1 MYRGIGV
8 VAAAVLAVASPAMVQ
23 GARAE
28 TLKLAIPQKGAWD
41 TSLSVYG
48 DREGFFKE
56 QGLDLDIT
64 YTEGGAT
71 TETAVVSG
79 SVDIAVAT
87 GTLGIISAYVKG
99 APVRIISAKST
110 GSADLYWY
118 VKAESGLKSLK
129 DMSGKTIGFSAPG
142 SSSNLS
148 LLTLLKEQGVDAKP
162 VAAGGMPPTFTQVMS
177 GQLDAGWAAAP
188 FGVQELKQGKIVAI
202 AHANDS
208 PAVAHETIRVNVAN
222 LNTLQQRRDAV
233 IRFMKAYYKSW
244 EWAYSNPKAYDYLAA
259 DNNLPR
265 DIAAATVKE
274 FLTKEAND
282 PGKINGID
290 RVLEEA
296 LAAKRIPSAMKPDDI
311 KGVFDIVY
319 KP

>member
-1 MYRGIGV
+1 MRRYLALSTALIL
-8 VAAAVLAVASPAMVQ
+8 AAAIP
-23 GARAE
+23 ARAE

-41 TSLSVYG
+41 TSFSIYG
-48 DREGFFKE
+48 DRQGFFKE
-56 QGLDLDIT
+56 QGIDLDIT

-87 GTLGIISAYVKG
+87 GTLGIFSAFVKG
-99 APVRIISAKST
+99 APVRIISAEST

-118 VKAESGLKSLK
+118 AKAGSGIKSLK
-129 DMSGKTIGFSAPG
+129 DLKGGKTIGFSAPG

-162 VAAGGMPPTFTQVMS
+162 VPAGGMPPTFTQVMS

-188 FGVQELKQGKIVAI
+188 FGVLDIDQGKIVAI
-202 AHANDS
+202 ARANDS
-208 PAVAHETIRVNVAN
+208 KDVANETIRVNVAN
-222 LNTLQQRRDAV
+222 LNSLQQHRDA
-233 IRFMKAYYKSW
+233 IGRFMKAYVKSW
-244 EWAYSNPKAYDYLAA
+244 EWAYSNPKAIDYLAQ

-265 DIAAATVKE
+265 EAAEKTVKG

-282 PGKINGID
+282 PFRFSGLQ
-290 RVLEEA
+290 RVLDEA
-296 LAAKRIPSAMKPDDI
+296 LAAKRIPKAMKEEDV
-311 KGVFDIVY
+311 KGVFDVVW
-319 KP
+319 KPGQ